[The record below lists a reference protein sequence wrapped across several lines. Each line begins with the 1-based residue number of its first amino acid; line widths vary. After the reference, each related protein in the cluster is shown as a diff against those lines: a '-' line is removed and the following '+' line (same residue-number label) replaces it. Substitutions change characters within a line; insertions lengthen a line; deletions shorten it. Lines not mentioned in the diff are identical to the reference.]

1 MTAYIERIVTEV
13 VVQPERE
20 QGKQETDMRYL
31 EQQKIEAAI
40 KRQFSKS
47 QRTKAEGLDD

>member
-1 MTAYIERIVTEV
+1 MTAYIDRIVTEV

-20 QGKQETDMRYL
+20 QGEQESDKRWL
-31 EQQKIEAAI
+31 EQQKIETAI
-40 KRQFSKS
+40 KRQYTQS